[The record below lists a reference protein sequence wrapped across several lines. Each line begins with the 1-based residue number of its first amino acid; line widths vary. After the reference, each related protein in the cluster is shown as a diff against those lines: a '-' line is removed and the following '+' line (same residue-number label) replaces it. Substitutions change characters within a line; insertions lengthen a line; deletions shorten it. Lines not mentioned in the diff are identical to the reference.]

1 MSGIFQPRKILL
13 VAHKIHSLL
22 VIEAGR
28 IGNVLSV
35 FSEIESNGWSWS
47 LVVVW
52 GPPRFLPPETGRS
65 YGWWESLLYSLTW
78 THSFHW
84 VVRNKQLCFGSCAF
98 FPPSFSFFFFK
109 QKAQGIRL
117 YHQFKLLLA
126 PSPFFFSHLFSVF
139 CLFDFGFVLFWP
151 G

>member
-1 MSGIFQPRKILL
+1 MTGIFQPRKIFLIT
-13 VAHKIHSLL
+13 HKIFSLL

-28 IGNVLSV
+28 TGNVLSV
-35 FSEIESNGWSWS
+35 FSKIESNGWSWS
-47 LVVVW
+47 LVVAW
-52 GPPRFLPPETGRS
+52 GPPRFPVPETGQS
-65 YGWWESLLYSLTW
+65 CGWWESLVSSLTW
-78 THSFHW
+78 THSFLW
-84 VVRNKQLCFGSCAF
+84 VVRSKQLCFGSCG
-98 FPPSFSFFFFK
+98 FPPLLFLLFK

-126 PSPFFFSHLFSVF
+126 FSLFHLFSVF